1 MVLPPGLSIGSL
13 AGPWILLSTHQRR
26 GLAGLLAGS
35 VLVLPMSSPVGSRV
49 LHEWLVHGPTSWL
62 VAPVSALGES
72 RVGCPMPDL
81 Q

>member
-1 MVLPPGLSIGSL
+1 M
-13 AGPWILLSTHQRR
+13 STHQRR
-26 GLAGLLAGS
+26 GLAGVLAGTM
-35 VLVLPMSSPVGSRV
+35 LVLPMSSPVGSRV